1 MGFFA
6 WKLDAVDL
14 IELYDLQITYLTTAL
29 EKVGRS
35 QLMSLDCNS
44 ERLDVAA
51 IPHEGAPPV
60 ARLEAVL
67 AMLVTEARSAAL
79 ARAHGLL
86 ADRLAPSRR
95 VEPTV
100 FHDAAEELAI
110 LEQAVVMSDRP
121 TIARILKDYHCR
133 LKRHA
138 PQIVVAMRASVAS
151 VGVSREPEAA
161 ARCLTVS
168 ARNL

>member
-14 IELYDLQITYLTTAL
+14 VELYDLQAAYLTSAL
-29 EKVGRS
+29 ERAGRS

-86 ADRLAPSRR
+86 ADRLAPSRHAER
-95 VEPTV
+95 AVLSDTAGELSALER
-100 FHDAAEELAI
+100 AA
-110 LEQAVVMSDRP
+110 VMSDRP
-121 TIARILKDYHCR
+121 AILQVLADYHR
-133 LKRHA
+133 RRTRQA
-138 PQIVVAMRASVAS
+138 PQIVAAMRASA
-151 VGVSREPEAA
+151 VGQCMQSKSEAA
-161 ARCLTVS
+161 A
-168 ARNL
+168 